1 MATQAEIFSVTQWLI
16 ARYPNSNWPEATI
29 KAWMED
35 LADCPANELQ
45 AAAIAWYNAPHD
57 WPPNAGQ
64 LRALALDLAAG
75 PESDW
80 ENAWNAIWQ
89 HARECRAP
97 EHLCRHDLAALLGD
111 EGYVALQA
119 VGGWYLLM
127 RSDVSD
133 HPTIRA
139 QFRDV
144 YRTRATR
151 ARAALR
157 LPAAVTTLL
166 EAARPAQQIAS
177 APAIALDDAPAQP
190 DGLRPAPRDWQRQ
203 QGARHAD
210 FDEVVRQIAA
220 RRATGQNDG
229 HLPRA

>member
-1 MATQAEIFSVTQWLI
+1 MATQAEIFSVAQWLI

-35 LADCPANELQ
+35 LADCPVNELH

-64 LRALALDLAAG
+64 LRALSLDLAAG

-80 ENAWNAIWQ
+80 ESAWNTIWQ

-97 EHLCRHDLAALLGD
+97 EYLCRHDLPALLGED
-111 EGYVALQA
+111 GYTALQA

-144 YRTRATR
+144 YRARTAR
-151 ARAALR
+151 ARAAQR
-157 LPAAVTTLL
+157 QPAAVVALL
-166 EAARPAQQIAS
+166 GVGRPAQQIMS
-177 APAIALDDAPAQP
+177 APVIVTNAPPATP
-190 DGLRPAPRDWQRQ
+190 DGLRPAPRDWQQSHTGMR
-203 QGARHAD
+203 RAD
-210 FDEVVRQIAA
+210 FGAVMDRIRQE
-220 RRATGQNDG
+220 RG
-229 HLPRA
+229 L